1 MLDSD
6 TVKLWGLPVALAL
19 LAIGARLAISPE
31 RITLPG
37 VVRGLILG
45 VFVGCV
51 TNAWLLNST
60 MSHGERGALVGV
72 CAVIAEDLVFA
83 ILLIGKRIRKNPD
96 AILNLLRK
104 K

>member
-1 MLDSD
+1 MNDEII
-6 TVKLWGLPVALAL
+6 TMWGLPVALAL
-19 LAIGARLAISPE
+19 LAIGARLSVSPE

-37 VVRGLILG
+37 VVRGLVLG

-60 MSHGERGALVGV
+60 MSHGERGALVGI

-83 ILLIGKRIRKNPD
+83 MLLIGKRIRKNPD
-96 AILNLLRK
+96 AFLNLLRGK
-104 K
+104 